1 MSTTGGAALF
11 EVDLLGGATAR
22 RWSKAIAPLIGD
34 IERAFPWDSFD
45 AGRYPADLLERG
57 RLSWT
62 ASAFNE
68 HCTAAAMGQLLE
80 LLGQA
85 SVPLDL
91 WGVAA
96 TFPLEELLHVQL
108 CARVAMRMGGG
119 APIVYDPD
127 DLHLTFAPGLTPL
140 QRATEM
146 VVRLCCVGE
155 AFSLPMLAGA
165 MKAASH
171 PLTRAVLAQIVRDEA
186 MHGQFGWTYMAWI
199 RDDLDETERERLA
212 RAAED
217 TAAGLRRVWE
227 ERPAVGEDH
236 PQASDMGWIAAQ
248 AYPNYAREALQRDVQ
263 ARLAEHGI
271 VADIEGLGPAR
282 ASRASAHADA
292 APTLR

>member
-1 MSTTGGAALF
+1 MSSSDGVALF
-11 EVDLLGGATAR
+11 EVDLLGGPTTR
-22 RWSKAIAPLIGD
+22 RWSKAIAPLVGD
-34 IERAFPWDSFD
+34 IEATFPWESFD
-45 AGRYPADLLERG
+45 PDRYPADLLERG

-68 HCTAAAMGQLLE
+68 HCTAAAMGQLVE

-85 SVPLDL
+85 SIPLDL
-91 WGVAA
+91 WGVAT

-127 DLHLTFAPGLTPL
+127 DLHLSFEPGLTPL

-165 MKAASH
+165 MRAASH
-171 PLTRAVLAQIVRDEA
+171 PLTRAVLEQIVRDEA
-186 MHGQFGWTYMAWI
+186 MHGQFGWTYMAWV
-199 RDDLDETERERLA
+199 DDALDQAERTRLA

-227 ERPAVGEDH
+227 ERPALGDEH
-236 PQASDMGWIAAQ
+236 PQASDMGWIVAAE
-248 AYPNYAREALQRDVQ
+248 YPEYARAALQRDVQ

-271 VADIEGLGPAR
+271 IADIAGTGPAR
-282 ASRASAHADA
+282 R
-292 APTLR
+292 P